1 MNTDQGNRPKMSTDE
16 HGSGEP
22 TDRAAGSRREPTAE
36 DQQRPADS
44 RQPTADSLL
53 PRRAFLRRV
62 GGLGLSLAGVGAAG
76 ALFHQA
82 EADEAVPAAEGTARV
97 FDTRVAARAGAPVL
111 ATVKGGDRAEAVKR
125 AIDALGGI
133 GRFVQAGESV
143 LVKPNIGWDRL
154 PMHGANTNPEVVAAI
169 VRLCKEAGAGKVV
182 VTDMSCNDPRRCF
195 ERSGIWKAAEDAGAE
210 VVLPTDGL
218 FEAADLGG
226 GLGSWQVL
234 KPLFEAQRVIN
245 VPVVKHHGTS
255 RLTAGMKN
263 WYGVLSAERR
273 ANLHRRMD
281 EAIAAL
287 AAAVRPSLTVV
298 DATRVL
304 LRNGP
309 QGGGL
314 SDVEERNL
322 LAASTDPVA
331 ADAWAAE
338 VLGKAVADIGY
349 IGLAERAGLGTAT
362 LQPENKQEIEL

>member
-1 MNTDQGNRPKMSTDE
+1 MSNDE
-16 HGSGEP
+16 V
-22 TDRAAGSRREPTAE
+22 D
-36 DQQRPADS
+36 
-44 RQPTADSLL
+44 
-53 PRRAFLRRV
+53 RRAFLRHI

-76 ALFHQA
+76 AVFHQA
-82 EADEAVPAAEGTARV
+82 EADEAVPPVEGTARV
-97 FDTRVAARAGAPVL
+97 FDTRVAAQTGAPVL
-111 ATVKGGDRAEAVKR
+111 VTVKGGDRAEAVKR

-133 GRFVQAGESV
+133 GRFVKPGESV

-154 PMHGANTNPEVVAAI
+154 PMHGANTDPDVVAAI

-182 VTDMSCNDPRRCF
+182 VTDVSCNDARRSF

-218 FEAADLGG
+218 YEDVDLGG
-226 GLGSWQVL
+226 GLGTWQVL
-234 KPLFEAQRVIN
+234 KPLLEAQRIIN
-245 VPVVKHHGTS
+245 VPVVKHHGTA

-263 WYGVLSAERR
+263 WYGVLSGERR

-281 EAIAAL
+281 EGIAEL
-287 AAAVRPSLTVV
+287 AAAVRPSLTLV

-314 SDVEERNL
+314 SDVEQRDL

-338 VLGKAVADIGY
+338 VLGRSVADIGY

-362 LQPENKQEIEL
+362 LQADNKQEIEL